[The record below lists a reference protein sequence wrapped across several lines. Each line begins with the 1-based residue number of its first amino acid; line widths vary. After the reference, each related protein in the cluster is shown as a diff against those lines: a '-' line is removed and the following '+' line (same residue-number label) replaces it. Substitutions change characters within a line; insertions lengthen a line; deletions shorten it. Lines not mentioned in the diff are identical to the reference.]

1 MPELR
6 WILIVAG
13 VVILLSVYLWGR
25 RLAPREK
32 EKETIL
38 RSRAEPLISSP
49 AGGSLAPDPYANEPY
64 SYDPELQPEVSAA
77 QLDVAPSR
85 SEPRFDDDAPFIPI
99 ERREPVF
106 EDEPLVI
113 DADDEPTISSAPEQM
128 AVEAAPAVPATEP
141 VQVPPTPVSATPA
154 ASSAPKRPRAPTPR
168 KILVLRLAAGPTR
181 IPGDKLRAAF
191 EAQGLTYGKYQ
202 IFHYLHTDGQTL
214 FSVASMVEPGSFDL
228 EHMDSTPFPGVTMF
242 AQLPSSISGLEV
254 LEELLRNAK
263 LLQSAVGGT
272 LQDERGALLN
282 SPRIQRLRQEVIDF
296 EHLAH
301 AQQDEVADSRS
312 NA

>member
-25 RLAPREK
+25 RMGPRE
-32 EKETIL
+32 EERETIL

-49 AGGSLAPDPYANEPY
+49 AEESLAPDSYANEPY
-64 SYDPELQPEVSAA
+64 SYDPELRPEVLAA
-77 QLDVAPSR
+77 QPNVAPPR
-85 SEPRFDDDAPFIPI
+85 SEPRFDDDAPFIPT

-106 EDEPLVI
+106 DNEPLVI
-113 DADDEPTISSAPEQM
+113 DADDEPTISCVPEPMTDEAPE
-128 AVEAAPAVPATEP
+128 VPATDP
-141 VQVPPTPVSATPA
+141 VRAPPTLGSATTA
-154 ASSAPKRPRAPTPR
+154 AAPKRPRAPTPR

-191 EAQGLTYGKYQ
+191 DAQGLTYGKYQ
-202 IFHYLHTDGQTL
+202 IFHYVHTDGQAL

-296 EHLAH
+296 EHLSH